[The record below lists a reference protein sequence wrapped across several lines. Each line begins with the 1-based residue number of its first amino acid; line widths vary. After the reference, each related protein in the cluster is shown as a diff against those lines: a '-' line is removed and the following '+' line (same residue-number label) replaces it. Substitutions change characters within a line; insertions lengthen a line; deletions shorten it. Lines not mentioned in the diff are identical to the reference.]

1 MNGEMSIPVEEKRVS
16 KAVVPKPT
24 ESKSTKKALNFVDF
38 LENLALSEKR
48 FAKLRNLDAERERLR
63 ERRERER

>member
-24 ESKSTKKALNFVDF
+24 ESKSTKKALGII
-38 LENLALSEKR
+38 LTPS
-48 FAKLRNLDAERERLR
+48 RNIE
-63 ERRERER
+63 